1 MYGDI
6 TMLPIISQLITL
18 PERLMAAHPVI
29 GAWSPLIVLTVWFLW
44 SLVMIGGDFIQILTF
59 RADVSRLFGDLFRFL
74 FFTLFMLTVFI
85 GACVWSFSV
94 LF

>member
-1 MYGDI
+1 
-6 TMLPIISQLITL
+6 MLPLFSTL
-18 PERLMAAHPVI
+18 EALPGRFVAAHPVL
-29 GAWSPLIVLTVWFLW
+29 GAWSPLIVLAVWVLW

-74 FFTLFMLTVFI
+74 FFTIFMLAAFI

>member
-1 MYGDI
+1 M
-6 TMLPIISQLITL
+6 TTLPIMSQLLDL
-18 PERLMAAHPVI
+18 PGQLMAAHPVI

-44 SLVMIGGDFIQILTF
+44 SLVMIGGDFIQIITF

-74 FFTLFMLTVFI
+74 FFTLFMLTAFV
-85 GACVWSFSV
+85 GACIWSFSV

>member
-1 MYGDI
+1 M
-6 TMLPIISQLITL
+6 TTLPIMSQLLDL
-18 PERLMAAHPVI
+18 PGQLMAAHPVI

-59 RADVSRLFGDLFRFL
+59 RADISRLFGDLFRFL
-74 FFTLFMLTVFI
+74 FFTLFMLTAFI
-85 GACVWSFSV
+85 GACIWSFSV

>member
-1 MYGDI
+1 MPPL
-6 TMLPIISQLITL
+6 LPRLLAL
-18 PERLMAAHPVI
+18 PGRLMAGHPVI

-59 RADVSRLFGDLFRFL
+59 RSRISRIFGDLLRFL
-74 FFTLFMLTVFI
+74 FFTLFMLTAFI

>member
-1 MYGDI
+1 
-6 TMLPIISQLITL
+6 MLPILSRLLAL
-18 PERLMAAHPVI
+18 PAQLMAAHPVI
-29 GAWSPLIVLTVWFLW
+29 GAWSPLIILTVWLLW

-59 RADVSRLFGDLFRFL
+59 RADIARLFGDLFRFL

>member
-1 MYGDI
+1 M
-6 TMLPIISQLITL
+6 TTLPIISQLMDL
-18 PERLMAAHPVI
+18 PGQLMAAHPVI

-44 SLVMIGGDFIQILTF
+44 SLIMIGGDFIQILTF

-74 FFTLFMLTVFI
+74 FFTLFMLAAFV

>member
-1 MYGDI
+1 M
-6 TMLPIISQLITL
+6 TTLPIISQLMDL
-18 PERLMAAHPVI
+18 PRQLMAAHPVI

-44 SLVMIGGDFIQILTF
+44 SLIMIGGDFIQILTF

-74 FFTLFMLTVFI
+74 FFTLFMLMAFI
-85 GACVWSFSV
+85 GACIWSFSV

>member
-1 MYGDI
+1 
-6 TMLPIISQLITL
+6 MLPILSRLLAPPAQ
-18 PERLMAAHPVI
+18 LMAAHPVI
-29 GAWSPLIVLTVWFLW
+29 GMWSPLIVLGIWFLW

-59 RADVSRLFGDLFRFL
+59 RADISRLFGDLFRFL
-74 FFTLFMLTVFI
+74 FFTIFMLAAFI